1 MKKNLLK
8 SMLVALM
15 VMVSGSAWAGDKTVV
30 KYSFDDASSPEV
42 TAGNRVSLDYTRTSV
57 ITSTKFLNAWNNTNG
72 DPASST
78 ISLGSTD
85 LSAETWTLSF
95 EWAAVGGCNSK
106 ADHTTLKAGDTN
118 LFDLSGNSNWN
129 TTVTLSVAG
138 AATGT
143 TLPVP
148 GCDKNKRFTANTGDQ
163 MNTTAYWHH
172 IVVTGSSDGVKLTI
186 TNSSTGT
193 AIVTDMVLSETNVN
207 PTGLVIEPCCGGA
220 IGIDELSLTYYV
232 AGEVIQTPMAA
243 YTKVDG
249 INRTITATCDTEGAT
264 LYYSLDNENWTEGA
278 SVTVSTSGNVY
289 FKAVKGSSESD
300 VLTFAAE
307 AGVEIVLNAP
317 VIVRNANGTVTISAD
332 QSKLLLSPTATIY
345 YTYGEENGS
354 FTGSKELTVAADA
367 TITAYA
373 EADGYAKSADATR
386 AVALFPENASSLFS
400 AAAATNGWSANA
412 FSDTI
417 TASERT
423 YATLL
428 LDGAAW
434 SESILFQ
441 TNGAWGLRASGNWYI
456 NSNTAN
462 SWILVKDTKAGNIV
476 VVDATFAPAEAV
488 NATYAEKY
496 SFGTKHAYTIDADG
510 NAEFALIK
518 PSANEMDYLYGF
530 DGYSLIKKEEII
542 TPAYGTIWENGET
555 TTDENENTN
564 AEIAAAYFNN
574 FAKANDTIRATV
586 VVAAPARAAGPARI
600 IATGNLSVFAGMN
613 PIYEA
618 ANIPVGESK
627 LDIAL
632 DNEDLAAIAEAG
644 SLKFVYNNLTLKKVE
659 LVEGAVDP
667 AAIAAAKEALQ
678 TAIAIAS
685 NINPEGLAEAIAAAQ
700 AVLTNEDATLQQII
714 QATQALETAIKSY
727 FEAVLPRLGAIV
739 GGLNDST
746 LNAAYA
752 DAQAALAKEDVTPQE
767 LAAAM
772 QKIIVVAQAVA
783 PEHLNNLKGYAVK
796 YGAEQAVALVDS
808 ALVAINEGNVAKIIA
823 TMAAVKEAATPL
835 AKQVLGGI
843 IEYVKAFGLTE
854 QAAQAQA
861 ALESDNYVTMITVA
875 KALFNHLIAAA
886 KDYLPKLAI
895 IAEGLND
902 STLNVAYAEAD
913 TLLAKESITPE
924 ELGAAMQKIIV
935 AAKAVAPAHLQNLRA
950 YALKYGQEG
959 TAALVDSA
967 LVAINEG
974 NVSKI
979 IATMTAVREAATPLA
994 TNILTQLVG
1003 YAQNYDGFEEDV
1015 TEAQAVLRGGNYITM
1030 ITTAKALYA
1039 KLIAAAKAYVTKVK
1053 AIPTEGK
1060 EGVEDL
1066 NTAIN
1071 AAELALAAEDSDF
1084 SAINTAITNLIAA
1097 VKAFTKVNEIAANE
1111 ALVAGASLENPVA
1124 APFVV
1129 NGTFDEDTNGWT
1141 STGEFQ
1147 NRGTATNQAGAFTGK
1162 FWENWN
1168 PDPKANKMYQIA
1180 ECIPNGIYK
1189 LNIAAFVNTL
1199 ATPNESQYVYAN
1211 NDKEFLTTGE
1221 PTMYEVYTKVENNT
1235 MEFGLEQT
1243 TATANWMGIDNISLT
1258 YYGTECTIEQVK
1270 AAAFYAEIDAALAAK
1285 QSVKTKNA
1293 LETAYEA
1300 YKAEANDEKLNTLKE
1315 ALANAKASINSYKI
1329 LETGIIPDN
1338 SLEGWT
1344 CTNTNTFHINTWSG
1358 EGNSDGSNMTTPFI
1372 ENWVYRD
1379 NVLGTG
1385 EIYYTLPGLDPGI
1398 YSFTALIRAYSESGN
1413 APTGASLFAQ
1423 DREKEFAT
1431 GKSFEYNNM
1440 KGIYDNYAM
1449 SAEVGEDGV
1458 FRFGIKI
1465 SAEANFNWMAFKN
1478 CRVAYVGAAI
1488 DEAAVNGLAA
1498 TMPEGKMN
1506 AEIKTAADNAIA
1518 TLRQEINLDNY
1529 EAAQKAIAAA
1539 KASIEAY
1546 AKMKSVL
1553 DFIAEEVAKTNMYTA
1568 AAKAT
1573 FDESIATAQKGYDEG
1588 TMGDADAAAFNYG
1601 SRLEGLLPT
1610 LLLSAYTSDVEG
1622 TPYINTWSVEGDNDG
1637 SEFKVPFYE
1646 YWTGDGNSLAANT
1659 ITATLTGLEAGNY
1672 EVKAWVR
1679 VRMKN
1684 GAEAPAGITMSVNDE
1699 TAVDVCAGDQI
1710 GTSPLYA
1717 KEFTAVG
1724 DVFAGDDLK
1733 FKFNI
1738 AADNTISWLS
1748 FKNVKYTRLSETVG
1762 ITNVK
1767 SENKL
1772 DGTVYNL
1779 NGQKVEKAQRGLYI
1793 VNGKKVVVK

>member
-42 TAGNRVSLDYTRTSV
+42 TAGTRVSLDYTKTSV
-57 ITSTKFLNAWNNTNG
+57 ITSSAFLNAWNSTNG
-72 DPASST
+72 DPAAST

-106 ADHTTLKAGDTN
+106 PDHTTLKAGDTN

-138 AATGT
+138 AATET

-148 GCDKNKRFTANTGDQ
+148 GCDKSNRFTANTGNQ

-186 TNSSTGT
+186 TNSSTGN
-193 AIVTDMVLSETNVN
+193 AIVTDVVLSETNVN

-232 AGEVIQTPMAA
+232 AGEVVQTPMAA

-332 QSKLLLSPTATIY
+332 QSRLLLSPTATIY

-354 FTGSKELTVAADA
+354 FTGSKQLTVAADA

-373 EADGYAKSADATR
+373 EAEGYAKSADATR
-386 AVALFPENASSLFS
+386 AVALFPEAVNPLFS

-412 FSDTI
+412 FSDETI

-428 LDGAAW
+428 LDEAAW

-441 TNGAWGLRASGNWYI
+441 TDGAWGLRASGNWYI

-496 SFGTKHAYTIDADG
+496 SFGTKHAYTINADG

-518 PSANEMDYLYGF
+518 PSANEMDYLYGLY
-530 DGYSLIKKEEII
+530 GYSLIKEEVII

-586 VVAAPARAAGPARI
+586 VVAAPARTAGPARI
-600 IATGNLSVFAGMN
+600 IATGNLSVFAGLN

-644 SLKFVYNNLTLKKVE
+644 SLKFVYSNLTLKKVE
-659 LVEGAVDP
+659 LLEGPEPFNPATAIVNNSFENCEAVAESIVTSADAAGTDYAAAGWALTQNGP
-667 AAIAAAKEALQ
+667 TWSNAAVFAYGSTAQLNGVAIPAIA
-678 TAIAIAS
+678 
-685 NINPEGLAEAIAAAQ
+685 PEGCGEKALGVTVGWGGAEIYQSAEAI
-700 AVLTNEDATLQQII
+700 TLP
-714 QATQALETAIKSY
+714 AGTY
-727 FEAVLPRLGAIV
+727 
-739 GGLNDST
+739 T
-746 LNAAYA
+746 LAAYA
-752 DAQAALAKEDVTPQE
+752 YNANPAASQMTSK
-767 LAAAM
+767 
-772 QKIIVVAQAVA
+772 
-783 PEHLNNLKGYAVK
+783 
-796 YGAEQAVALVDS
+796 
-808 ALVAINEGNVAKIIA
+808 
-823 TMAAVKEAATPL
+823 
-835 AKQVLGGI
+835 LG
-843 IEYVKAFGLTE
+843 F
-854 QAAQAQA
+854 
-861 ALESDNYVTMITVA
+861 
-875 KALFNHLIAAA
+875 
-886 KDYLPKLAI
+886 
-895 IAEGLND
+895 
-902 STLNVAYAEAD
+902 
-913 TLLAKESITPE
+913 
-924 ELGAAMQKIIV
+924 
-935 AAKAVAPAHLQNLRA
+935 
-950 YALKYGQEG
+950 
-959 TAALVDSA
+959 
-967 LVAINEG
+967 
-974 NVSKI
+974 
-979 IATMTAVREAATPLA
+979 
-994 TNILTQLVG
+994 
-1003 YAQNYDGFEEDV
+1003 
-1015 TEAQAVLRGGNYITM
+1015 
-1030 ITTAKALYA
+1030 
-1039 KLIAAAKAYVTKVK
+1039 
-1053 AIPTEGK
+1053 IPTEGEAK
-1060 EGVEDL
+1060 VSTVVSYASEAWTVDYVTFTLDAATEGKFQIGGA
-1066 NTAIN
+1066 AISGGSGAN
-1071 AAELALAAEDSDF
+1071 AKVFFDQLVLTDAEGLASLQSKAVAANE
-1084 SAINTAITNLIAA
+1084 AIVQA
-1097 VKAFTKVNEIAANE
+1097 KIAANT
-1111 ALVAGASLENPVA
+1111 ALVAGATESNPVA

-1129 NGTFDEDTNGWT
+1129 NGTFDTTTAPWK
-1141 STGEFQ
+1141 STTGAQ
-1147 NRGTATNQAGAFTGK
+1147 NQKLAENQQGAFTGK
-1162 FWENWN
+1162 FFENWN
-1168 PDPKANKMYQIA
+1168 ESAFTGKIYQLA
-1180 ECIPNGIYK
+1180 ENIPNGVYK
-1189 LNIAAFVNTL
+1189 LNIAAFVNKL
-1199 ATPNESQYVYAN
+1199 ADPNESQYVFAN
-1211 NDKEFLTTGE
+1211 ADKTFLTTGE

-1258 YYGTECTIEQVK
+1258 YYG
-1270 AAAFYAEIDAALAAK
+1270 AEANIDNIKFAVMLQEVAEALNAK
-1285 QSVKTKNA
+1285 QSVKTKTA
-1293 LETAYEA
+1293 LETALTNFN
-1300 YKAEANDEKLNTLKE
+1300 AEKTDANIE
-1315 ALANAKASINSYKI
+1315 ALKAALAAAKVSINSYRI
-1329 LETGIIPDN
+1329 LETGVLPDN

-1344 CTNTNTFHINTWSG
+1344 CTNTNTFHINTWSS
-1358 EGNSDGSNMTTPFI
+1358 EGNTDGSNMVTPFI
-1372 ENWVYRD
+1372 ENWCNTNDGY
-1379 NVLGTG
+1379 LGVG
-1385 EIYYTLPGLDPGI
+1385 EIYYSLPGLDPGI
-1398 YSFTALIRAYSESGN
+1398 YQFSALIRAYSESGN
-1413 APTGASLFAQ
+1413 EPTGASLFAGN
-1423 DREKEFAT
+1423 REKEFAT
-1431 GKSFEYNNM
+1431 GKNFEFNGM
-1440 KGIYDNYAM
+1440 KGIYDTYAM
-1449 SAEVGEDGV
+1449 ACEVGEDGV
-1458 FRFGIKI
+1458 FKFGIKI
-1465 SAEANFNWMAFKN
+1465 AENRNFNWMAFKN

-1488 DEAAVNGLAA
+1488 TEESVNELAA

-1506 AEIKTAADNAIA
+1506 AEVKAAAEAATATAKA
-1518 TLRQEINLDNY
+1518 TPNLENY
-1529 EAAQKAIAAA
+1529 EALAKAIAAA
-1539 KASIEAY
+1539 KASAAAY
-1546 AKMKSVL
+1546 EKLKGVL

-1588 TMGDADAAAFNYG
+1588 TMSDADAAAFNYG

-1779 NGQKVEKAQRGLYI
+1779 NGQKMDKAQKGLYI
-1793 VNGKKVVVK
+1793 INGKKVVVK

>member
-42 TAGNRVSLDYTRTSV
+42 TAGSRVSLDYTRTSV

-72 DPASST
+72 DPGSST

-138 AATGT
+138 AATET

-148 GCDKNKRFTANTGDQ
+148 GCDKNKRFKADTGDQ

-186 TNSSTGT
+186 TNSSTGD

-207 PTGLVIEPCCGGA
+207 PTDLVIEPCCGGA

-232 AGEVIQTPMAA
+232 AGEVVQTPMAA

-373 EADGYAKSADATR
+373 EAEGYAKSADATR
-386 AVALFPENASSLFS
+386 AVALFPENVSSLFS

-496 SFGTKHAYTIDADG
+496 SFGTKHAYTINADG

-518 PSANEMDYLYGF
+518 PSANEMDYLYGLY
-530 DGYSLIKKEEII
+530 GYSLIKEEEII
-542 TPAYGTIWENGET
+542 TPAYGTIWEDGET

-574 FAKANDTIRATV
+574 FAKTNDTIRATV
-586 VVAAPARAAGPARI
+586 VVAAPARTADPARI
-600 IATGNLSVFAGMN
+600 IATGNLSVFAGMS

-659 LVEGAVDP
+659 LVEGAKDP
-667 AAIAAAKEALQ
+667 AVVDALASLQTDITNAEALLANEANTEGRTEFQAAIDAAK
-678 TAIAIAS
+678 
-685 NINPEGLAEAIAAAQ
+685 
-700 AVLTNEDATLQQII
+700 
-714 QATQALETAIKSY
+714 
-727 FEAVLPRLGAIV
+727 
-739 GGLNDST
+739 
-746 LNAAYA
+746 AAYA
-752 DAQAALAKEDVTPQE
+752 ANNATVESVNAAKT
-767 LAAAM
+767 
-772 QKIIVVAQAVA
+772 
-783 PEHLNNLKGYAVK
+783 
-796 YGAEQAVALVDS
+796 AL
-808 ALVAINEGNVAKIIA
+808 
-823 TMAAVKEAATPL
+823 KEA
-835 AKQVLGGI
+835 Q
-843 IEYVKAFGLTE
+843 EAF
-854 QAAQAQA
+854 
-861 ALESDNYVTMITVA
+861 V
-875 KALFNHLIAAA
+875 
-886 KDYLPKLAI
+886 
-895 IAEGLND
+895 
-902 STLNVAYAEAD
+902 
-913 TLLAKESITPE
+913 
-924 ELGAAMQKIIV
+924 
-935 AAKAVAPAHLQNLRA
+935 
-950 YALKYGQEG
+950 
-959 TAALVDSA
+959 
-967 LVAINEG
+967 
-974 NVSKI
+974 
-979 IATMTAVREAATPLA
+979 
-994 TNILTQLVG
+994 
-1003 YAQNYDGFEEDV
+1003 
-1015 TEAQAVLRGGNYITM
+1015 
-1030 ITTAKALYA
+1030 
-1039 KLIAAAKAYVTKVK
+1039 
-1053 AIPTEGK
+1053 
-1060 EGVEDL
+1060 
-1066 NTAIN
+1066 
-1071 AAELALAAEDSDF
+1071 
-1084 SAINTAITNLIAA
+1084 
-1097 VKAFTKVNEIAANE
+1097 KVNKIAANT
-1111 ALVAGASLENPVA
+1111 ALVAGASLENPIA

-1129 NGTFDEDTNGWT
+1129 NGTFDENTNGWT

-1147 NRGTATNQAGAFTGK
+1147 NKGTATNQAGAFTGK

-1168 PDPKANKMYQIA
+1168 GSAKANKMYQIA

-1199 ATPNESQYVYAN
+1199 ANPNESQYVYAN

-1258 YYGTECTIEQVK
+1258 YYGTECTIEQIK
-1270 AAAFYAEIDAALAAK
+1270 TAAFYAEIDAALAAK

-1315 ALANAKASINSYKI
+1315 ALAAAKVSINSYRI
-1329 LETGIIPDN
+1329 LETGVLPDN

-1344 CTNTNTFHINTWSG
+1344 CTNTNTFHINTWSS
-1358 EGNSDGSNMTTPFI
+1358 EGNTDGSNMVTPFI
-1372 ENWVYRD
+1372 ENWCNKNDGY
-1379 NVLGTG
+1379 LGVG
-1385 EIYYTLPGLDPGI
+1385 EIYYSLPGLDPGI
-1398 YSFTALIRAYSESGN
+1398 YQFSALIRAYSESGN
-1413 APTGASLFAQ
+1413 EPTGASLFAGN
-1423 DREKEFAT
+1423 REKEFAT
-1431 GKSFEYNNM
+1431 GKNFEFNGM
-1440 KGIYDNYAM
+1440 KGIYDTYAM
-1449 SAEVGEDGV
+1449 ACEVGEDGV
-1458 FRFGIKI
+1458 FKFGIKI
-1465 SAEANFNWMAFKN
+1465 AENRNFNWMAFKN

-1488 DEAAVNGLAA
+1488 TEESVNELAA

-1506 AEIKTAADNAIA
+1506 AEVKAAAEAATATAKATPNLENYEALAKAIA
-1518 TLRQEINLDNY
+1518 T
-1529 EAAQKAIAAA
+1529 A
-1539 KASIEAY
+1539 KASAAAY
-1546 AKMKSVL
+1546 EKLKGVL

-1588 TMGDADAAAFNYG
+1588 TMSDADAAAFNYG

>member
-1 MKKNLLK
+1 
-8 SMLVALM
+8 MLVALM
-15 VMVSGSAWAGDKTVV
+15 VMVGGSAWADDTYTEVYKRASVSDWTNEDITDWGGDANLTINATNGLFFNTTKPGAAYSATKSFTITENAKVKYEVNWYTGNSTGRTSNFEYIQFGDKVRIGYTSDYKFYLDVTGTCTTTTALTGQLKTPGVSAITIIFNTASKTVE
-30 KYSFDDASSPEV
+30 SFTFRGTD
-42 TAGNRVSLDYTRTSV
+42 
-57 ITSTKFLNAWNNTNG
+57 ITSNVTGALDGAFNSITFGFQRGGSTSNWEYPNGIQTITVSQAEQVVSSVNYTINYKAGENIVKTVSSSSIVGAEISAEKAIDGDDTVHYLIVADAIPSMTLAANAEDNVLNVPVRKPYTATLTVTTTIGNGEPTPVVTNLVETDDKDCSWSYAYPLYVKSGNTYYIADNTNAFG
-72 DPASST
+72 EGGTFTDGEAINKTVTYTNVDKT
-78 ISLGSTD
+78 IVFFAEAE
-85 LSAETWTLSF
+85 SAAGKTFTYSNGNSGF
-95 EWAAVGGCNSK
+95 VAAQNARNRGISVG
-106 ADHTTLKAGDTN
+106 TLKAGDYEFEVNIT
-118 LFDLSGNSNWN
+118 
-129 TTVTLSVAG
+129 
-138 AATGT
+138 AA
-143 TLPVP
+143 
-148 GCDKNKRFTANTGDQ
+148 NKRSLVLRHATDDPIADVATSNDDMTTGIK
-163 MNTTAYWHH
+163 T
-172 IVVTGSSDGVKLTI
+172 
-186 TNSSTGT
+186 
-193 AIVTDMVLSETNVN
+193 
-207 PTGLVIEPCCGGA
+207 
-220 IGIDELSLTYYV
+220 
-232 AGEVIQTPMAA
+232 
-243 YTKVDG
+243 
-249 INRTITATCDTEGAT
+249 
-264 LYYSLDNENWTEGA
+264 
-278 SVTVSTSGNVY
+278 
-289 FKAVKGSSESD
+289 
-300 VLTFAAE
+300 
-307 AGVEIVLNAP
+307 
-317 VIVRNANGTVTISAD
+317 
-332 QSKLLLSPTATIY
+332 
-345 YTYGEENGS
+345 
-354 FTGSKELTVAADA
+354 
-367 TITAYA
+367 
-373 EADGYAKSADATR
+373 
-386 AVALFPENASSLFS
+386 ALFTLDAETADLF
-400 AAAATNGWSANA
+400 
-412 FSDTI
+412 I
-417 TASERT
+417 
-423 YATLL
+423 
-428 LDGAAW
+428 
-434 SESILFQ
+434 
-441 TNGAWGLRASGNWYI
+441 NGANSGEAKTNQSENFDY
-456 NSNTAN
+456 
-462 SWILVKDTKAGNIV
+462 V
-476 VVDATFAPAEAV
+476 VIKKV
-488 NATYAEKY
+488 
-496 SFGTKHAYTIDADG
+496 
-510 NAEFALIK
+510 IK
-518 PSANEMDYLYGF
+518 P
-530 DGYSLIKKEEII
+530 I
-542 TPAYGTIWENGET
+542 TPAYGTIWEDGET
-555 TTDENENTN
+555 TTDTNENTI
-564 AEIAAAYFNN
+564 AEVDGAYFNN

-586 VVAAPARAAGPARI
+586 VVAAPARTAGPARI

-796 YGAEQAVALVDS
+796 YGAEKAVALVDS

-1015 TEAQAVLRGGNYITM
+1015 TKAQAVLRGGNYITM

-1129 NGTFDEDTNGWT
+1129 NGTFDENTNGWT

-1147 NRGTATNQAGAFTGK
+1147 NRGTATNQAGAFTGN

-1168 PDPKANKMYQIA
+1168 GSAKANKMYQIA

-1315 ALANAKASINSYKI
+1315 ALANAKVSINSYKI

-1372 ENWVYRD
+1372 QNWVYRD

-1478 CRVAYVGAAI
+1478 CRVAYVGATI
-1488 DEAAVNGLAA
+1488 DETAVNELAA

-1546 AKMKSVL
+1546 AKMKGVL

-1588 TMGDADAAAFNYG
+1588 TMSDADAAAFNYG

-1779 NGQKVEKAQRGLYI
+1779 NGQKVEKAQRGLHI

>member
-42 TAGNRVSLDYTRTSV
+42 TAGSRVSLDYTRTSV

-72 DPASST
+72 DPGAST

-106 ADHTTLKAGDTN
+106 ADHTTLKAGETT
-118 LFDLSGNSNWN
+118 LFDISGNSNWN
-129 TTVTLSVAG
+129 TTVTLSVG
-138 AATGT
+138 GTATDK

-148 GCDKNKRFTANTGDQ
+148 GCNKSNRFTAATGDQ
-163 MNTTAYWHH
+163 MNTTDYWHH

-373 EADGYAKSADATR
+373 EAEGYAKSADATR
-386 AVALFPENASSLFS
+386 AVALFPENVSSLFS

-496 SFGTKHAYTIDADG
+496 SFGTKHAYTINADG

-518 PSANEMDYLYGF
+518 PSANEMDYLYGLY
-530 DGYSLIKKEEII
+530 GYSLIKEEEII

-586 VVAAPARAAGPARI
+586 VVAAPARTAGPARI
-600 IATGNLSVFAGMN
+600 IATGNLSVFAGMS

-644 SLKFVYNNLTLKKVE
+644 SLKFVYSNLTLKKVE
-659 LVEGAVDP
+659 LVEGAKDP
-667 AAIAAAKEALQ
+667 AVVDALASLQTDITNAEALLANEANTEGRTEFQAAIDAAK
-678 TAIAIAS
+678 
-685 NINPEGLAEAIAAAQ
+685 
-700 AVLTNEDATLQQII
+700 
-714 QATQALETAIKSY
+714 
-727 FEAVLPRLGAIV
+727 
-739 GGLNDST
+739 
-746 LNAAYA
+746 AAYA
-752 DAQAALAKEDVTPQE
+752 ANNATVESVNAAKT
-767 LAAAM
+767 
-772 QKIIVVAQAVA
+772 
-783 PEHLNNLKGYAVK
+783 
-796 YGAEQAVALVDS
+796 AL
-808 ALVAINEGNVAKIIA
+808 
-823 TMAAVKEAATPL
+823 KEA
-835 AKQVLGGI
+835 Q
-843 IEYVKAFGLTE
+843 EAF
-854 QAAQAQA
+854 
-861 ALESDNYVTMITVA
+861 V
-875 KALFNHLIAAA
+875 
-886 KDYLPKLAI
+886 
-895 IAEGLND
+895 
-902 STLNVAYAEAD
+902 
-913 TLLAKESITPE
+913 
-924 ELGAAMQKIIV
+924 
-935 AAKAVAPAHLQNLRA
+935 
-950 YALKYGQEG
+950 
-959 TAALVDSA
+959 
-967 LVAINEG
+967 
-974 NVSKI
+974 
-979 IATMTAVREAATPLA
+979 
-994 TNILTQLVG
+994 
-1003 YAQNYDGFEEDV
+1003 
-1015 TEAQAVLRGGNYITM
+1015 
-1030 ITTAKALYA
+1030 
-1039 KLIAAAKAYVTKVK
+1039 
-1053 AIPTEGK
+1053 
-1060 EGVEDL
+1060 
-1066 NTAIN
+1066 
-1071 AAELALAAEDSDF
+1071 
-1084 SAINTAITNLIAA
+1084 
-1097 VKAFTKVNEIAANE
+1097 KVNKIAANT

-1129 NGTFDEDTNGWT
+1129 NGTFDENTNGWT

-1168 PDPKANKMYQIA
+1168 GSAKANKMYQIA

-1199 ATPNESQYVYAN
+1199 ANPNESQYVYAN

-1258 YYGTECTIEQVK
+1258 YYGTECTIEQIK
-1270 AAAFYAEIDAALAAK
+1270 TAAFYAEIDAALAAK

-1315 ALANAKASINSYKI
+1315 ALAAAKVSINSYRI
-1329 LETGIIPDN
+1329 LETGVLPDN

-1344 CTNTNTFHINTWSG
+1344 CTNTNTFHINTWSS
-1358 EGNSDGSNMTTPFI
+1358 EGNTDGSNMVTPFI
-1372 ENWVYRD
+1372 ENWCNKNDGY
-1379 NVLGTG
+1379 LGVG
-1385 EIYYTLPGLDPGI
+1385 EIYYSLPGLDPGI
-1398 YSFTALIRAYSESGN
+1398 YQFSALIRAYSESGN
-1413 APTGASLFAQ
+1413 EPTGASLFAGN
-1423 DREKEFAT
+1423 REKEFAT
-1431 GKSFEYNNM
+1431 GKNFEFNGM
-1440 KGIYDNYAM
+1440 KGIYDTYAM
-1449 SAEVGEDGV
+1449 ACEVGEDGV
-1458 FRFGIKI
+1458 FKFGIKI
-1465 SAEANFNWMAFKN
+1465 AENRNFNWMAFKN

-1488 DEAAVNGLAA
+1488 TEESVNELAA

-1506 AEIKTAADNAIA
+1506 AEVKAAAEAATATAKATPNLENYEALAKAIA
-1518 TLRQEINLDNY
+1518 T
-1529 EAAQKAIAAA
+1529 A
-1539 KASIEAY
+1539 KASAAAY
-1546 AKMKSVL
+1546 EKLKGVL

-1588 TMGDADAAAFNYG
+1588 TMSDADAAAFNYG

-1699 TAVDVCAGDQI
+1699 TAVDVCASDQI

>member
-42 TAGNRVSLDYTRTSV
+42 TAGSRVSLDYTRTSV

-72 DPASST
+72 DPGAST

-106 ADHTTLKAGDTN
+106 ADHTTLKAGETT
-118 LFDLSGNSNWN
+118 LFDISGNSNWN
-129 TTVTLSVAG
+129 TTVTLSVG
-138 AATGT
+138 GTATDK

-148 GCDKNKRFTANTGDQ
+148 GCNKSNRFTAATGDQ
-163 MNTTAYWHH
+163 MNTTDYWHH

-317 VIVRNANGTVTISAD
+317 VIARNANGTVTISAD

-373 EADGYAKSADATR
+373 EAEGYAKSADATR
-386 AVALFPENASSLFS
+386 AVALFPENVSSLFS

-496 SFGTKHAYTIDADG
+496 SFGTKHAYTINADG

-518 PSANEMDYLYGF
+518 PSANEMDYLYGLY
-530 DGYSLIKKEEII
+530 GYSLIKEEEII

-600 IATGNLSVFAGMN
+600 IATGNLSVFAGMS

-644 SLKFVYNNLTLKKVE
+644 SLKFVYSNLTLKKVE
-659 LVEGAVDP
+659 LVEGAKDP
-667 AAIAAAKEALQ
+667 AVVDALASLQTDITNAEALLANEANTEGRTEFQAAIDAAK
-678 TAIAIAS
+678 
-685 NINPEGLAEAIAAAQ
+685 
-700 AVLTNEDATLQQII
+700 
-714 QATQALETAIKSY
+714 
-727 FEAVLPRLGAIV
+727 
-739 GGLNDST
+739 
-746 LNAAYA
+746 AAYA
-752 DAQAALAKEDVTPQE
+752 ANNATVESVNAAKT
-767 LAAAM
+767 
-772 QKIIVVAQAVA
+772 
-783 PEHLNNLKGYAVK
+783 
-796 YGAEQAVALVDS
+796 AL
-808 ALVAINEGNVAKIIA
+808 
-823 TMAAVKEAATPL
+823 KEA
-835 AKQVLGGI
+835 Q
-843 IEYVKAFGLTE
+843 EAF
-854 QAAQAQA
+854 
-861 ALESDNYVTMITVA
+861 V
-875 KALFNHLIAAA
+875 
-886 KDYLPKLAI
+886 
-895 IAEGLND
+895 
-902 STLNVAYAEAD
+902 
-913 TLLAKESITPE
+913 
-924 ELGAAMQKIIV
+924 
-935 AAKAVAPAHLQNLRA
+935 
-950 YALKYGQEG
+950 
-959 TAALVDSA
+959 
-967 LVAINEG
+967 
-974 NVSKI
+974 
-979 IATMTAVREAATPLA
+979 
-994 TNILTQLVG
+994 
-1003 YAQNYDGFEEDV
+1003 
-1015 TEAQAVLRGGNYITM
+1015 
-1030 ITTAKALYA
+1030 
-1039 KLIAAAKAYVTKVK
+1039 
-1053 AIPTEGK
+1053 
-1060 EGVEDL
+1060 
-1066 NTAIN
+1066 
-1071 AAELALAAEDSDF
+1071 
-1084 SAINTAITNLIAA
+1084 
-1097 VKAFTKVNEIAANE
+1097 KVNKIAANT
-1111 ALVAGASLENPVA
+1111 ALVAGASLENPIA

-1129 NGTFDEDTNGWT
+1129 NGTFDENTNGWT

-1147 NRGTATNQAGAFTGK
+1147 NKGTATNQAGAFTGK

-1168 PDPKANKMYQIA
+1168 GSAKANKMYQIA

-1199 ATPNESQYVYAN
+1199 ANPNESQYVYAN

-1258 YYGTECTIEQVK
+1258 YYGTECTIEQIK
-1270 AAAFYAEIDAALAAK
+1270 TAAFYAEIDAALAAK

-1315 ALANAKASINSYKI
+1315 ALAAAKVSINSYRI
-1329 LETGIIPDN
+1329 LETGVLPDN

-1344 CTNTNTFHINTWSG
+1344 CTNTNTFHINTWSS
-1358 EGNSDGSNMTTPFI
+1358 EGNTDGSNMVTPFI
-1372 ENWVYRD
+1372 ENWCNKNDGY
-1379 NVLGTG
+1379 LGVG
-1385 EIYYTLPGLDPGI
+1385 EIYYSLPGLDPGI
-1398 YSFTALIRAYSESGN
+1398 YQFSALIRAYSESGN
-1413 APTGASLFAQ
+1413 EPTGASLFAGN
-1423 DREKEFAT
+1423 REKEFAT
-1431 GKSFEYNNM
+1431 GKNFEFNGM
-1440 KGIYDNYAM
+1440 KGIYDTYAM
-1449 SAEVGEDGV
+1449 ACEVGEDGV
-1458 FRFGIKI
+1458 FKFGIKI
-1465 SAEANFNWMAFKN
+1465 AENRNFNWMAFKN

-1488 DEAAVNGLAA
+1488 TEESVNELAA

-1506 AEIKTAADNAIA
+1506 AEVKTAAEAAAATAKATPNLENYEALAKAIA
-1518 TLRQEINLDNY
+1518 T
-1529 EAAQKAIAAA
+1529 A
-1539 KASIEAY
+1539 KASAAAY
-1546 AKMKSVL
+1546 EKLKGVL

-1588 TMGDADAAAFNYG
+1588 TMSDADAAAFNYG

-1699 TAVDVCAGDQI
+1699 TAVDVCASDQI

>member
-42 TAGNRVSLDYTRTSV
+42 TAGSRVSLDYTRTSV

-72 DPASST
+72 DPGSST

-106 ADHTTLKAGDTN
+106 PDHTTLKAGETT
-118 LFDLSGNSNWN
+118 LFDISGNSNWN
-129 TTVTLSVAG
+129 TTVTLSVG
-138 AATGT
+138 GTATDK

-148 GCDKNKRFTANTGDQ
+148 GCNKSNRFTAATGDQ
-163 MNTTAYWHH
+163 MNTTDYWHH
-172 IVVTGSSDGVKLTI
+172 FVITGSSDGVKLTI

-373 EADGYAKSADATR
+373 EAEGYAKSADATR
-386 AVALFPENASSLFS
+386 AVALFPENVSSLFS

-496 SFGTKHAYTIDADG
+496 SFGTKHAYTINADG

-530 DGYSLIKKEEII
+530 DGYSLIKEEEII

-600 IATGNLSVFAGMN
+600 IATGNLSVFAGMS

-644 SLKFVYNNLTLKKVE
+644 SLKFVYSNLTLKKVE
-659 LVEGAVDP
+659 LVEGAKDP
-667 AAIAAAKEALQ
+667 AVVDALASLQTDITNAEALLANEANTEGRTEFQAAIDAAK
-678 TAIAIAS
+678 
-685 NINPEGLAEAIAAAQ
+685 
-700 AVLTNEDATLQQII
+700 
-714 QATQALETAIKSY
+714 
-727 FEAVLPRLGAIV
+727 
-739 GGLNDST
+739 
-746 LNAAYA
+746 AAYA
-752 DAQAALAKEDVTPQE
+752 ANNATVESVNAAKT
-767 LAAAM
+767 
-772 QKIIVVAQAVA
+772 
-783 PEHLNNLKGYAVK
+783 
-796 YGAEQAVALVDS
+796 AL
-808 ALVAINEGNVAKIIA
+808 
-823 TMAAVKEAATPL
+823 KEA
-835 AKQVLGGI
+835 Q
-843 IEYVKAFGLTE
+843 EAF
-854 QAAQAQA
+854 
-861 ALESDNYVTMITVA
+861 V
-875 KALFNHLIAAA
+875 
-886 KDYLPKLAI
+886 
-895 IAEGLND
+895 
-902 STLNVAYAEAD
+902 
-913 TLLAKESITPE
+913 
-924 ELGAAMQKIIV
+924 
-935 AAKAVAPAHLQNLRA
+935 
-950 YALKYGQEG
+950 
-959 TAALVDSA
+959 
-967 LVAINEG
+967 
-974 NVSKI
+974 
-979 IATMTAVREAATPLA
+979 
-994 TNILTQLVG
+994 
-1003 YAQNYDGFEEDV
+1003 
-1015 TEAQAVLRGGNYITM
+1015 
-1030 ITTAKALYA
+1030 
-1039 KLIAAAKAYVTKVK
+1039 
-1053 AIPTEGK
+1053 
-1060 EGVEDL
+1060 
-1066 NTAIN
+1066 
-1071 AAELALAAEDSDF
+1071 
-1084 SAINTAITNLIAA
+1084 
-1097 VKAFTKVNEIAANE
+1097 KVNKIAANT

-1129 NGTFDEDTNGWT
+1129 NGTFDENTNGWT

-1168 PDPKANKMYQIA
+1168 GSAKANKMYQIA

-1199 ATPNESQYVYAN
+1199 ANPNESQYVYAN

-1258 YYGTECTIEQVK
+1258 YYGTECTIEQIK
-1270 AAAFYAEIDAALAAK
+1270 TAAFYAEIDAALAAK

-1315 ALANAKASINSYKI
+1315 ALAAAKVSINSYRI
-1329 LETGIIPDN
+1329 LETGVLPDN

-1344 CTNTNTFHINTWSG
+1344 CTNTNTFHINTWSS
-1358 EGNSDGSNMTTPFI
+1358 EGNTDGSNMVTPFI
-1372 ENWVYRD
+1372 ENWCNKNDGY
-1379 NVLGTG
+1379 LGVG
-1385 EIYYTLPGLDPGI
+1385 EIYYSLPGLDPGI
-1398 YSFTALIRAYSESGN
+1398 YQFSALIRAYSESGN
-1413 APTGASLFAQ
+1413 EPTGASLFAGN
-1423 DREKEFAT
+1423 REKEFAT
-1431 GKSFEYNNM
+1431 GKNFEFNGM
-1440 KGIYDNYAM
+1440 KGIYDTYAM
-1449 SAEVGEDGV
+1449 ACEVGEDGV
-1458 FRFGIKI
+1458 FKFGIKI
-1465 SAEANFNWMAFKN
+1465 AENRNFNWMAFKN

-1488 DEAAVNGLAA
+1488 TEESVNELAA

-1506 AEIKTAADNAIA
+1506 AEVKTAAEAAAATAKATPNLENYEALAKAIA
-1518 TLRQEINLDNY
+1518 T
-1529 EAAQKAIAAA
+1529 A
-1539 KASIEAY
+1539 KASAAAY
-1546 AKMKSVL
+1546 EKLKGVL

-1588 TMGDADAAAFNYG
+1588 TMSDADAAAFNYG

-1699 TAVDVCAGDQI
+1699 TAVDVCASDQI

>member
-42 TAGNRVSLDYTRTSV
+42 TAGSRVSLDYTRTSV

-72 DPASST
+72 DPGSST

-138 AATGT
+138 AATET

-148 GCDKNKRFTANTGDQ
+148 GCDKNKRFKADTGDQ

-186 TNSSTGT
+186 TNSSTGD

-207 PTGLVIEPCCGGA
+207 PTDLVIEPCCGGA

-232 AGEVIQTPMAA
+232 AGEVVQTPMAA

-373 EADGYAKSADATR
+373 EAEGYAKSADATR
-386 AVALFPENASSLFS
+386 AVALFPENVSSLFS

-496 SFGTKHAYTIDADG
+496 SFGTKHAYTINADG

-518 PSANEMDYLYGF
+518 PSANEMDYLYGLY
-530 DGYSLIKKEEII
+530 GYSLIKEEEII
-542 TPAYGTIWENGET
+542 TPAYGTIWEDGET

-586 VVAAPARAAGPARI
+586 VVAAPARTADPARI
-600 IATGNLSVFAGMN
+600 IATGNLSVFAGMS

-659 LVEGAVDP
+659 LVEGAKDP
-667 AAIAAAKEALQ
+667 AVVDALASLQTDITNAEALLANEANTEGRTEFQAAIDAAK
-678 TAIAIAS
+678 
-685 NINPEGLAEAIAAAQ
+685 
-700 AVLTNEDATLQQII
+700 
-714 QATQALETAIKSY
+714 
-727 FEAVLPRLGAIV
+727 
-739 GGLNDST
+739 
-746 LNAAYA
+746 AAYA
-752 DAQAALAKEDVTPQE
+752 ANNATVESVNAAKT
-767 LAAAM
+767 
-772 QKIIVVAQAVA
+772 
-783 PEHLNNLKGYAVK
+783 
-796 YGAEQAVALVDS
+796 AL
-808 ALVAINEGNVAKIIA
+808 
-823 TMAAVKEAATPL
+823 KEA
-835 AKQVLGGI
+835 Q
-843 IEYVKAFGLTE
+843 EAF
-854 QAAQAQA
+854 
-861 ALESDNYVTMITVA
+861 V
-875 KALFNHLIAAA
+875 
-886 KDYLPKLAI
+886 
-895 IAEGLND
+895 
-902 STLNVAYAEAD
+902 
-913 TLLAKESITPE
+913 
-924 ELGAAMQKIIV
+924 
-935 AAKAVAPAHLQNLRA
+935 
-950 YALKYGQEG
+950 
-959 TAALVDSA
+959 
-967 LVAINEG
+967 
-974 NVSKI
+974 
-979 IATMTAVREAATPLA
+979 
-994 TNILTQLVG
+994 
-1003 YAQNYDGFEEDV
+1003 
-1015 TEAQAVLRGGNYITM
+1015 
-1030 ITTAKALYA
+1030 
-1039 KLIAAAKAYVTKVK
+1039 
-1053 AIPTEGK
+1053 
-1060 EGVEDL
+1060 
-1066 NTAIN
+1066 
-1071 AAELALAAEDSDF
+1071 
-1084 SAINTAITNLIAA
+1084 
-1097 VKAFTKVNEIAANE
+1097 KVNKIAANT
-1111 ALVAGASLENPVA
+1111 ALVAGASLENPIA

-1129 NGTFDEDTNGWT
+1129 NGTFDENTNGWT

-1147 NRGTATNQAGAFTGK
+1147 NKGTATNQAGAFTGK

-1168 PDPKANKMYQIA
+1168 GSAKANKMYQIA

-1199 ATPNESQYVYAN
+1199 ANPNESQYVYAN

-1258 YYGTECTIEQVK
+1258 YYGTECTIEQIK
-1270 AAAFYAEIDAALAAK
+1270 TAAFYAEIDAALAAK

-1315 ALANAKASINSYKI
+1315 ALAAAKVSINSYRI
-1329 LETGIIPDN
+1329 LETGVLPDN

-1344 CTNTNTFHINTWSG
+1344 CTNTNTFHINTWSS
-1358 EGNSDGSNMTTPFI
+1358 EGNTDGSNMVTPFI
-1372 ENWVYRD
+1372 ENWCNKNDGY
-1379 NVLGTG
+1379 LGVG
-1385 EIYYTLPGLDPGI
+1385 EIYYSLPGLDPGI
-1398 YSFTALIRAYSESGN
+1398 YQFSALIRAYSESGN
-1413 APTGASLFAQ
+1413 EPTGASLFAGN
-1423 DREKEFAT
+1423 REKEFAT
-1431 GKSFEYNNM
+1431 GKNFEFNGM
-1440 KGIYDNYAM
+1440 KGIYDTYAM
-1449 SAEVGEDGV
+1449 ACEVGEDGV
-1458 FRFGIKI
+1458 FKFGIKI
-1465 SAEANFNWMAFKN
+1465 AENRNFNWMAFKN

-1488 DEAAVNGLAA
+1488 TEESVNELAA

-1506 AEIKTAADNAIA
+1506 AEVKAAAEAATATAKATPNLENYEALAKAIA
-1518 TLRQEINLDNY
+1518 T
-1529 EAAQKAIAAA
+1529 A
-1539 KASIEAY
+1539 KASAAAY
-1546 AKMKSVL
+1546 EKLKGVL

-1588 TMGDADAAAFNYG
+1588 TMSDADAAAFNYG

>member
-42 TAGNRVSLDYTRTSV
+42 TAGSRVSLDYTRTSV

-72 DPASST
+72 DPGAST

-106 ADHTTLKAGDTN
+106 ADHTTLKAGETT
-118 LFDLSGNSNWN
+118 LFDISGNSNWN
-129 TTVTLSVAG
+129 TTVTLSVG
-138 AATGT
+138 GTATDK

-148 GCDKNKRFTANTGDQ
+148 GCNKSNRFTAATGDQ

-332 QSKLLLSPTATIY
+332 QSKLLLTPTATIY

-373 EADGYAKSADATR
+373 EAEGYAKSADATR
-386 AVALFPENASSLFS
+386 AVALFPENVSSLFS

-496 SFGTKHAYTIDADG
+496 SFGTKHAYTINADG

-518 PSANEMDYLYGF
+518 PSANEMDYLYGLY
-530 DGYSLIKKEEII
+530 GYSLIKEEEII

-600 IATGNLSVFAGMN
+600 IATGNLSVFAGMS

-618 ANIPVGESK
+618 ANIPVGEST

-659 LVEGAVDP
+659 LVEGAKDP
-667 AAIAAAKEALQ
+667 AVVDALASLQTDITNAEALLANEANTEGRTEFQAAIDAAK
-678 TAIAIAS
+678 
-685 NINPEGLAEAIAAAQ
+685 
-700 AVLTNEDATLQQII
+700 
-714 QATQALETAIKSY
+714 
-727 FEAVLPRLGAIV
+727 
-739 GGLNDST
+739 
-746 LNAAYA
+746 AAYA
-752 DAQAALAKEDVTPQE
+752 ANNATVESVNAAKT
-767 LAAAM
+767 
-772 QKIIVVAQAVA
+772 
-783 PEHLNNLKGYAVK
+783 
-796 YGAEQAVALVDS
+796 AL
-808 ALVAINEGNVAKIIA
+808 
-823 TMAAVKEAATPL
+823 KEA
-835 AKQVLGGI
+835 Q
-843 IEYVKAFGLTE
+843 EAF
-854 QAAQAQA
+854 
-861 ALESDNYVTMITVA
+861 V
-875 KALFNHLIAAA
+875 
-886 KDYLPKLAI
+886 
-895 IAEGLND
+895 
-902 STLNVAYAEAD
+902 
-913 TLLAKESITPE
+913 
-924 ELGAAMQKIIV
+924 
-935 AAKAVAPAHLQNLRA
+935 
-950 YALKYGQEG
+950 
-959 TAALVDSA
+959 
-967 LVAINEG
+967 
-974 NVSKI
+974 
-979 IATMTAVREAATPLA
+979 
-994 TNILTQLVG
+994 
-1003 YAQNYDGFEEDV
+1003 
-1015 TEAQAVLRGGNYITM
+1015 
-1030 ITTAKALYA
+1030 
-1039 KLIAAAKAYVTKVK
+1039 
-1053 AIPTEGK
+1053 
-1060 EGVEDL
+1060 
-1066 NTAIN
+1066 
-1071 AAELALAAEDSDF
+1071 
-1084 SAINTAITNLIAA
+1084 
-1097 VKAFTKVNEIAANE
+1097 KVNKIAANT

-1129 NGTFDEDTNGWT
+1129 NGTFDENTNGWT

-1147 NRGTATNQAGAFTGK
+1147 NKGTATNQAGAFTGK

-1168 PDPKANKMYQIA
+1168 GSAKANKMYQIA

-1199 ATPNESQYVYAN
+1199 ANPNESQYVYAN

-1258 YYGTECTIEQVK
+1258 YYGTECTIEQIK
-1270 AAAFYAEIDAALAAK
+1270 TAAFYAEIDAALAAK

-1315 ALANAKASINSYKI
+1315 ALAAAKVSINSYRI
-1329 LETGIIPDN
+1329 LETGVLPDN

-1344 CTNTNTFHINTWSG
+1344 CTNTNTFHINTWSS
-1358 EGNSDGSNMTTPFI
+1358 EGNTDGSNMVTPFI
-1372 ENWVYRD
+1372 ENWCNKNDGY
-1379 NVLGTG
+1379 LGVG
-1385 EIYYTLPGLDPGI
+1385 EIYYSLPGLDPGI
-1398 YSFTALIRAYSESGN
+1398 YQFSALIRAYSESGN
-1413 APTGASLFAQ
+1413 EPTGASLFAGN
-1423 DREKEFAT
+1423 REKEFAT
-1431 GKSFEYNNM
+1431 GKNFEFNGM
-1440 KGIYDNYAM
+1440 KGIYDTYAM
-1449 SAEVGEDGV
+1449 ACEVGEDGV
-1458 FRFGIKI
+1458 FKFGIKI
-1465 SAEANFNWMAFKN
+1465 AENRNFNWMAFKN

-1488 DEAAVNGLAA
+1488 TEESVNELAA

-1506 AEIKTAADNAIA
+1506 AEVKAAAEAATATAKATPNLENYEALAKAIA
-1518 TLRQEINLDNY
+1518 T
-1529 EAAQKAIAAA
+1529 A
-1539 KASIEAY
+1539 KASAAAY
-1546 AKMKSVL
+1546 EKLKGVL

-1588 TMGDADAAAFNYG
+1588 TMSDADAAAFNYG